1 MNELYWITVLGK
13 ISFVSVS
20 IMIVLAI
27 VWTVIIIG
35 FIVTSN
41 DSEYDYTETRGKL
54 KSISKKLVL
63 PTIIFLLL
71 SIFIPSSRDLM
82 AIYGVGG
89 VIDYVQKNPDAKQL
103 PDKYIK
109 VLNKW
114 ADNELKND
122 SIK

>member
-1 MNELYWITVLGK
+1 
-13 ISFVSVS
+13 
-20 IMIVLAI
+20 MIVLAI
-27 VWTVIIIG
+27 VWTAIIIG
-35 FIVTSN
+35 FIVASN
-41 DSEYDYTETRGKL
+41 DDEFDTEIRGKL
-54 KSISKKLVL
+54 KSVSKKLVL

-89 VIDYVQKNPDAKQL
+89 VIDYVQENPDAKQL

-114 ADNELKND
+114 VDNELKSD

>member
-1 MNELYWITVLGK
+1 MSILYWITVLGN
-13 ISFVSVS
+13 ISVVSVS
-20 IMIVLAI
+20 FMIVLAI
-27 VWTVIIIG
+27 VWTAIIIG
-35 FIVTSN
+35 FIVASN
-41 DSEYDYTETRGKL
+41 DDEFDTEIRGKL
-54 KSISKKLVL
+54 KSVSKKLVL

-89 VIDYVQKNPDAKQL
+89 VIDYVQENPDAKQL

-114 ADNELKND
+114 VDNELKSD

>member
-1 MNELYWITVLGK
+1 MSILYWITVLGN
-13 ISFVSVS
+13 ISFVSVGV
-20 IMIVLAI
+20 MIVLAI
-27 VWTVIIIG
+27 AWTTIIIG
-35 FIVTSN
+35 FIVASG
-41 DSEYDYTETRGKL
+41 DDAFDTEIRGKL
-54 KSISKKLVL
+54 KSTSKKLVL

-71 SIFIPSSRDLM
+71 SIFIPSSRNLM
-82 AIYGVGG
+82 AIYGIGG

-114 ADNELKND
+114 ADDELKND

>member
-1 MNELYWITVLGK
+1 MSILYWITVLGN
-13 ISFVSVS
+13 ISFVSVGV
-20 IMIVLAI
+20 MIVLAI
-27 VWTVIIIG
+27 AWTAIIIG
-35 FIVTSN
+35 FIVAS
-41 DSEYDYTETRGKL
+41 DDDQFDYTETRGKL

-71 SIFIPSSRDLM
+71 SIFIPSSRNLM
-82 AIYGVGG
+82 AIYGIGG

-114 ADNELKND
+114 ADDELKND

>member
-1 MNELYWITVLGK
+1 MSELYWITVLGN
-13 ISFVSVS
+13 ISVVSVCV
-20 IMIVLAI
+20 MIVLAI
-27 VWTVIIIG
+27 VWTAIIIG
-35 FIVTSN
+35 FIVASG
-41 DSEYDYTETRGKL
+41 DDEFDTEII
-54 KSISKKLVL
+54 KSVSKKLVL
-63 PTIIFLLL
+63 PTIIFLPL

-89 VIDYVQKNPDAKQL
+89 VIDYVQENPDAKQL

-114 ADNELKND
+114 ADDELKND

>member
-41 DSEYDYTETRGKL
+41 DSEYDYTEARGKL

>member
-1 MNELYWITVLGK
+1 MSILYWITVLGN
-13 ISFVSVS
+13 ISVVSVS
-20 IMIVLAI
+20 VIVMLAI
-27 VWTVIIIG
+27 VWTAIIIG
-35 FIVTSN
+35 FIVASS
-41 DSEYDYTETRGKL
+41 DDQFYTEIRGKL

-63 PTIIFLLL
+63 PTIIFLLS
-71 SIFIPSSRDLM
+71 SIFIPTSRELM

-89 VIDYVQKNPDAKQL
+89 VIDYIQENPDAKQL

-114 ADNELKND
+114 ADDELKND

>member
-1 MNELYWITVLGK
+1 MSILYWITVLGN
-13 ISFVSVS
+13 ISVVSVS
-20 IMIVLAI
+20 VMIVLAI
-27 VWTVIIIG
+27 VWTAIIIG
-35 FIVTSN
+35 FIVASN
-41 DSEYDYTETRGKL
+41 DDEFDTEIRGKL
-54 KSISKKLVL
+54 KSVSKKLVL

-89 VIDYVQKNPDAKQL
+89 VIDYVQENPDAKQL

-114 ADNELKND
+114 VDNELKSD

>member
-1 MNELYWITVLGK
+1 MSILYWITVLGN
-13 ISFVSVS
+13 ISVVSVS
-20 IMIVLAI
+20 FMIVLAI
-27 VWTVIIIG
+27 VWTAIIIG
-35 FIVTSN
+35 FIVASN
-41 DSEYDYTETRGKL
+41 DDEFDTEIRGKL
-54 KSISKKLVL
+54 KSVSKKLVL

-82 AIYGVGG
+82 AIYGIGG
-89 VIDYVQKNPDAKQL
+89 VIDYVQENPDAKQL

-114 ADNELKND
+114 VDNELKSD